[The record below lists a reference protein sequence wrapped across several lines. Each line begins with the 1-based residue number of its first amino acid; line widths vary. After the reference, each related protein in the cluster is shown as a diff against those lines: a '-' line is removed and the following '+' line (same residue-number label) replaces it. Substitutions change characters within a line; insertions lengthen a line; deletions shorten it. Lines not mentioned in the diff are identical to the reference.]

1 VGENAGMTMR
11 GLLVLLAVLNLGVAG
26 WWLLRTEPAPET
38 VEETA
43 SGIARLQLV
52 SERPDLQPTLPPL
65 PAPGDLAAEDGAP
78 AATAALPAATETAPA
93 AETCL
98 RIGPFADPAAL
109 AAAQAV
115 LQPYARRMR
124 VLEQPAGNG
133 RGWRVYLP
141 AAADRATADANAQRI
156 RAAGFNDLL
165 VVADGAEAN
174 SVALG
179 RFSTEARARQH
190 AEALRAAGFEAR
202 AEPVGEA
209 RTTRWIE
216 LAATGSLDPAILRR
230 IAVPVERRTI
240 ECATR

>member
-1 VGENAGMTMR
+1 MTMR
-11 GLLVLLAVLNLGVAG
+11 GLLVLLVVLNLGVGG
-26 WWLLRTEPAPET
+26 WWLFRTAPAPET
-38 VEETA
+38 VEEA
-43 SGIARLQLV
+43 SSGIARLQLV
-52 SERPDLQPTLPPL
+52 SERPDLQPRLPPL
-65 PAPGDLAAEDGAP
+65 PAPGDLSAEDGAP
-78 AATAALPAATETAPA
+78 VATDAPVPPTEPAPA

-124 VLEQPAGNG
+124 VLEQPAAGNG

-141 AAADRATADANAQRI
+141 AAADRAAADANAQKI

-190 AEALRAAGFEAR
+190 ADALRAAGFDAR
-202 AEPVGEA
+202 AEPVGEV

-216 LAATGSLDPAILRR
+216 LAATGSLDPATLRR
-230 IAVPVERRTI
+230 IAAPVERRTI
-240 ECATR
+240 ECPTR